1 MRTRAAKSAAPK
13 TAAEES
19 EVSPARLE
27 ASVTTPPRL
36 FILPKDISPEALVVT
51 LPHPATAAPSR
62 YYFCPE
68 KGVYE
73 FTKVAAP
80 KSTPRSWLLAPNRC
94 VKSGANTLEANS
106 GDKEEVA
113 AASNATDEQTQAELS
128 LSNGYV
134 TKDADLLI
142 TTLIDPLFLVLPA
155 LTPATSKESQKQLFL
170 SLDDHL
176 DSLTEASRGLR
187 HVLRDAKLRERVE
200 QRIGVV
206 CDTVDAGDETMYRL
220 SLEKLLTELL
230 MKAERMV
237 VNGLP
242 PSMEDRFVRRALDV
256 PVMNV
261 KREESTLSN
270 ASVFE
275 DVAETPIDDEGS
287 QTPSASTIDSH
298 VSTDSGNT
306 VSTAATSF
314 TPEPHIAPKV
324 EIPPMN
330 ALEGVPHLLRLRTAV
345 GFLTSSYIPATL
357 RPLVHNFMA
366 SSASPVD
373 FAPLDKHL
381 SYLAS
386 LRSQAAVLRSLSDN
400 ISRKRSAVEDDK
412 AAEARAEKKWKKEE
426 EEKRKKSESLG
437 IKKLRKVDTS
447 GMKKMSAF
455 FTKAPLKK

>member
-19 EVSPARLE
+19 DVSPARLE

-36 FILPKDISPEALVVT
+36 FILPKDVSPEARIVT
-51 LPHPATAAPSR
+51 LPHPATAAPNR

-80 KSTPRSWLLAPNRC
+80 KSIPRSWLLAPNR
-94 VKSGANTLEANS
+94 S
-106 GDKEEVA
+106 
-113 AASNATDEQTQAELS
+113 SNATDEQTQAELS
-128 LSNGYV
+128 LSNGYI

-155 LTPATSKESQKQLFL
+155 LTPATSKEAQKQLFL

-200 QRIGVV
+200 QRMGVV

-270 ASVFE
+270 ASVSE
-275 DVAETPIDDEGS
+275 DVAETPIEDEGS

-306 VSTAATSF
+306 VSTDATSF

-324 EIPPMN
+324 EIPPIN

-357 RPLVHNFMA
+357 RPLVHNFIA

>member
-80 KSTPRSWLLAPNRC
+80 KSTPRSWLLAPNR
-94 VKSGANTLEANS
+94 S
-106 GDKEEVA
+106 
-113 AASNATDEQTQAELS
+113 SNATDEQTQAELS

>member
-128 LSNGYV
+128 LSN
-134 TKDADLLI
+134 
-142 TTLIDPLFLVLPA
+142 DPLFLVLPA